1 MLQFVQS
8 QADCLVVNFEEEV
21 AGQHAARLAL
31 QTATSLYNIFP
42 REGKK
47 SSDSPF
53 IYTSINNTNHA
64 IQ

>member
-31 QTATSLYNIFP
+31 QTATSLYNILP
-42 REGKK
+42 GKERK
-47 SSDSPF
+47 ALILLSFTP
-53 IYTSINNTNHA
+53 A
-64 IQ
+64 